1 MVVPADYLRY
11 AGLNP
16 ILQQNVLA
24 EMIREDDLLM
34 AIVSGICELGLPDGL
49 LCSGAIYNT
58 VWNVLTGRPRH
69 SGIKDADVV
78 YFDPSDLSYEAE
90 DAVIRRVQA
99 HFSELPVPIEVR
111 NQARV
116 HLWFPEKF
124 GIAYPQ
130 LQSSAE
136 LMLYFATKT
145 HAVAA
150 KLEDEELKVIA
161 PFGLDDLFSFR
172 LTPNDALANQETHE
186 NKAKRAMSV
195 WPELTFVP
203 WPG

>member
-1 MVVPADYLRY
+1 M
-11 AGLNP
+11 
-16 ILQQNVLA
+16 
-24 EMIREDDLLM
+24 
-34 AIVSGICELGLPDGL
+34 
-49 LCSGAIYNT
+49 
-58 VWNVLTGRPRH
+58 TGRPRH

-78 YFDPSDLSYEAE
+78 YYDLSDLSYEAE
-90 DAVIRRVQA
+90 DAVIKREQA
-99 HFSELPVPIEVR
+99 HFSDLPVPIEVR
-111 NQARV
+111 DQARV

-124 GIAYPQ
+124 GISYPQ

-150 KLEDEELKVIA
+150 RLEDHEVKVIA

-172 LTPNDALANQETHE
+172 LIPNDVLANRETHE
-186 NKAKRAMSV
+186 NKARRAMSV